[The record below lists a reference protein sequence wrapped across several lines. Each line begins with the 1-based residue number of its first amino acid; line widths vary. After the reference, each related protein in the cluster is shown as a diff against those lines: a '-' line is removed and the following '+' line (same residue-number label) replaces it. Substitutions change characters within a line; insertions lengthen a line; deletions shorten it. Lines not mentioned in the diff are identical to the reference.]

1 MFHIKWWIFVTI
13 KIPLFLMYNTFECHF
28 KPNHKKQSDMVDPV
42 SLVDTVNH
50 QSLEDIVR
58 EIRMLLP

>member
-1 MFHIKWWIFVTI
+1 MTI
-13 KIPLFLMYNTFECHF
+13 EIPLFLIYNTFECHF